1 MGGPMVKIRY
11 AELPGGLHARAEAR
25 GRHAIIYL
33 YPGLTPAQRREGLR
47 RARQTARMGH
57 GPSLPAAD
65 VQVALAV
72 DRVRITVRNAMAAVC
87 QHPASSILLAGLLSA
102 AVVCYMTF
110 VSVSITFAHPPFL
123 QAQQPR
129 AGLVRGA
136 PPIAGAG
143 PVAGGQPGADAPT
156 PGTPGPRPRHRVS
169 PGASP
174 DASSRPSPDQPG
186 PSPQPPDVPS
196 PTATPTG
203 LPGPAPSPT
212 GVCLDVGPLGVCL
225 SL

>member
-11 AELPGGLHARAEAR
+11 ADLPGGLHAQAEAR
-25 GRHAIIYL
+25 GRHAIVYL
-33 YPGLTPAQRREGLR
+33 RPGLTPAQRREGLR
-47 RARQTARMGH
+47 RARQTARMGY

-87 QHPASSILLAGLLSA
+87 QHPASSVLLAGLLSA
-102 AVVCYMTF
+102 AVACYMTF
-110 VSVSITFAHPPFL
+110 VSVSITFIHPPFL

-129 AGLVRGA
+129 AGLVSGA
-136 PPIAGAG
+136 PPTAGAG
-143 PVAGGQPGADAPT
+143 PVAGGQPGADAPA
-156 PGTPGPRPRHRVS
+156 PGTPGPGSQRGAS

-174 DASSRPSPDQPG
+174 EASSQPSPGQPG
-186 PSPQPPDVPS
+186 SSPQPTDLPS

-203 LPGPAPSPT
+203 LPGPTPTPT
-212 GVCLDVGPLGVCL
+212 GVCLVVGPLGVCL

>member
-1 MGGPMVKIRY
+1 MVKIRY
-11 AELPGGLHARAEAR
+11 ADLPGGLHARAEAR
-25 GRHAIIYL
+25 GRHAIVYL
-33 YPGLTPAQRREGLR
+33 RPGLTQAQRREGLR
-47 RARQTARMGH
+47 RARQSARMGY

-87 QHPASSILLAGLLSA
+87 QHPVSSVVLAALLSA
-102 AVVCYMTF
+102 AVACYMTF
-110 VSVSITFAHPPFL
+110 VSVSITFIHPPFL

-129 AGLVRGA
+129 AGLVSGA
-136 PPIAGAG
+136 PPTAGAS
-143 PVAGGQPGADAPT
+143 PVAGGQPGADAPV
-156 PGTPGPRPRHRVS
+156 PGSQH
-169 PGASP
+169 GASP
-174 DASSRPSPDQPG
+174 EASSKPSPGQPG
-186 PSPQPPDVPS
+186 PSPQPTDAPS

-203 LPGPAPSPT
+203 LPGPTPSPT